1 MSFLVLVE
9 RASGL
14 RSADFMGKSDPYVN
28 LVCGSAKYQTGII
41 DNNNNP
47 VWDEMFL
54 IHTQPGA
61 EKLDFVLFDSDA
73 GTIVDGSDDFLGQ
86 CSLDLR
92 QVANNTN
99 WTSGKGNLTG
109 KKAKGSLHFKV
120 RPFHDN
126 FTVTIAKAVGLKNAD
141 GMFGKSDPYAV
152 LRGLTKMPP
161 DMRAPKVFGTTTR
174 IKNDLNP
181 VWNESFVVSLFSG
194 AGFRGG
200 KLAPLCVAC
209 YDHDDGFTD
218 STDDLLGEAAV
229 PWETLFPADGRTA
242 AANLTLSGV
251 RGAKGYVEVHV
262 KGATSQCA
270 AIGEAGRAMLT
281 GALGAPGAVAA
292 TRVTAATVT
301 GVGAA
306 PPPPPAYYAQPPPP
320 PVAYPGWDPGLA
332 ALGQQPPARVVYAPP
347 QPQMMTITVPPG
359 GNGQT
364 LIVQAPNGQQLQV
377 TVPPGYMPG
386 MQFQVQIP

>member
-1 MSFLVLVE
+1 MISPRLSLSPPFLSLPCA
-9 RASGL
+9 RA
-14 RSADFMGKSDPYVN
+14 R
-28 LVCGSAKYQTGII
+28 
-41 DNNNNP
+41 
-47 VWDEMFL
+47 
-54 IHTQPGA
+54 
-61 EKLDFVLFDSDA
+61 
-73 GTIVDGSDDFLGQ
+73 
-86 CSLDLR
+86 R
-92 QVANNTN
+92 
-99 WTSGKGNLTG
+99 TSGKGNLTG

-126 FTVTIAKAVGLKNAD
+126 FTVTVAKAVGLKNAD

-251 RGAKGYVEVHV
+251 RGAKGYVEVHA
-262 KGATSQCA
+262 KAATSQCA
-270 AIGEAGRAMLT
+270 AVGEAGRAMLT